1 MLFQSACHVAQRYKE
16 SESGRKVLVIDF
28 SLYSEVSSL
37 LCYILMGGQR
47 PQDEIGL
54 LSDASV
60 IWRRIHTYYVV
71 IKHVLRVGFHVIRA
85 HDTLRVT

>member
-37 LCYILMGGQR
+37 LMGGQR

>member
-37 LCYILMGGQR
+37 LMGGQR
-47 PQDEIGL
+47 PQEDK
-54 LSDASV
+54 LSNLFGRAMV
-60 IWRRIHTYYVV
+60 L
-71 IKHVLRVGFHVIRA
+71 KHEMAKQKCTSCGCR
-85 HDTLRVT
+85 